1 MEQFILSWA
10 VSVTVAILLGT
21 IVAMLLPESGIKKYV
36 AVVIGVV
43 ATIIILAPVVEL
55 FSGSDAQTE
64 MEDALESIKSK
75 EVFDYDGAQYKE
87 YIYRLYEVY
96 IGDDPNKYE

>member
-1 MEQFILSWA
+1 MEQIILSWA

-21 IVAMLLPESGIKKYV
+21 IVTMLLPESGIKKYV
-36 AVVIGVV
+36 AVVVGVV
-43 ATIIILAPVVEL
+43 ATLIIIAPVTEL
-55 FSGSDAQTE
+55 FAGKDPQTE
-64 MEDALESIKSK
+64 LEDALGRIKS
-75 EVFDYDGAQYKE
+75 EETLSYDGARYKE